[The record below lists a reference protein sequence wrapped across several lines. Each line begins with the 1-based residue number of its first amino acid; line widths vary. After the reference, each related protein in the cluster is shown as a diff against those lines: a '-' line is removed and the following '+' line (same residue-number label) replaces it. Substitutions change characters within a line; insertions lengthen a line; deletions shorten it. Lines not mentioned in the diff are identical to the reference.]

1 MAFISLEKGPKK
13 AYELFSHAD
22 VKQHTVE
29 PRLSG
34 VFDYPDFFPRSQS
47 FHEY

>member
-1 MAFISLEKGPKK
+1 MAFTSLEKGPKK

-29 PRLSG
+29 P
-34 VFDYPDFFPRSQS
+34 
-47 FHEY
+47 